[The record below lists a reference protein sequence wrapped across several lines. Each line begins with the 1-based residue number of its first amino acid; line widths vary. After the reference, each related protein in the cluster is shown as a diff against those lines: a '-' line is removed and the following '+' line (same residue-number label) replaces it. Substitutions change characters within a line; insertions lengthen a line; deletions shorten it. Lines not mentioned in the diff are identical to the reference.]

1 MAKTKIL
8 TGIKVGF
15 IKQNE
20 NFNHKVKTVKEE
32 IMEDFEQKVV
42 DDVVVEVVN
51 LTRATWKEANQF
63 KLILQA
69 DIEKKFKK
77 LVVDIS
83 QIEFMD
89 STFLG
94 TLVLAKRNIAQIGG
108 DLKLVEPL
116 SVFKALMEKTS
127 TLNIFESYKSASE
140 AVKSF
145 KHFVPNKQSVPLH
158 V

>member
-1 MAKTKIL
+1 
-8 TGIKVGF
+8 
-15 IKQNE
+15 
-20 NFNHKVKTVKEE
+20 
-32 IMEDFEQKVV
+32 MEDFEQKVV

-145 KHFVPNKQSVPLH
+145 KHVVPNKQSVPLH

>member
-1 MAKTKIL
+1 
-8 TGIKVGF
+8 
-15 IKQNE
+15 
-20 NFNHKVKTVKEE
+20 
-32 IMEDFEQKVV
+32 MEDFEQKVYE
-42 DDVVVEVVN
+42 DVVIEIVH
-51 LTRATWKEANQF
+51 LTRATWKEAAQF

-83 QIEFMD
+83 AVEFMD

-94 TLVLAKRNIAQIGG
+94 TLVLAKRNITQIGG
-108 DLKLVEPL
+108 DLKLVEPV

-127 TLNIFESYKSASE
+127 TLNIFESYKTIKD

-145 KHFVPNKQSVPLH
+145 KSALTDASSVQLH

>member
-1 MAKTKIL
+1 
-8 TGIKVGF
+8 
-15 IKQNE
+15 
-20 NFNHKVKTVKEE
+20 
-32 IMEDFEQKVV
+32 MEYFEQKVV

-83 QIEFMD
+83 KVEFMD

-94 TLVLAKRNIAQIGG
+94 ALVLTKRNITQIGG
-108 DLKLVEPL
+108 DIKLVEPL

-127 TLNIFESYKSASE
+127 TLNIFESYKNASE

-145 KHFVPNKQSVPLH
+145 KHVEPIKPSVSLH

>member
-1 MAKTKIL
+1 MKIL

-15 IKQNE
+15 INQDEYYNY
-20 NFNHKVKTVKEE
+20 KVKTVKEG

-42 DDVVVEVVN
+42 DDVVVEIVN
-51 LTRATWKEANQF
+51 LTRATWKEATQF

-83 QIEFMD
+83 KVEFMD

-94 TLVLAKRNIAQIGG
+94 ALVLTKRNMTQIGG

-145 KHFVPNKQSVPLH
+145 KHVEPIKPSVPLH

>member
-1 MAKTKIL
+1 
-8 TGIKVGF
+8 
-15 IKQNE
+15 
-20 NFNHKVKTVKEE
+20 
-32 IMEDFEQKVV
+32 MEDFEQKVV
-42 DDVVVEVVN
+42 DDVVIEVVN
-51 LTRATWKEANQF
+51 LTRATYKEANQF

-69 DIEKKFKK
+69 DIEKRFKK

-83 QIEFMD
+83 IVEFMD

-94 TLVLAKRNIAQIGG
+94 ALVLAKRNITQIGG

-127 TLNIFESYKSASE
+127 TLNIFESYKSVSE
-140 AVKSF
+140 AVRSF
-145 KHFVPNKQSVPLH
+145 KHVEPIKSSVPLH

>member
-1 MAKTKIL
+1 
-8 TGIKVGF
+8 
-15 IKQNE
+15 
-20 NFNHKVKTVKEE
+20 
-32 IMEDFEQKVV
+32 MEDFEQTIY
-42 DDVVVEVVN
+42 DDVVIETVY

-63 KLILQA
+63 KLILQT

-77 LVVDIS
+77 LIVDLS
-83 QIEFMD
+83 RVEFMD

-94 TLVLAKRNIAQIGG
+94 TLVLAKRNITQIGG
-108 DLKLVEPL
+108 DLKLVEPV

-127 TLNIFESYKSASE
+127 TLNIFESYKTVKD

-145 KHFVPNKQSVPLH
+145 KIKIPDNSSAPLH

>member
-1 MAKTKIL
+1 
-8 TGIKVGF
+8 
-15 IKQNE
+15 
-20 NFNHKVKTVKEE
+20 
-32 IMEDFEQKVV
+32 MEDFEQIVY
-42 DDVVVEVVN
+42 DEVVIEIVH
-51 LTRATWKEANQF
+51 LTRATWKEASQF
-63 KLILQA
+63 KLILQT

-83 QIEFMD
+83 RIEFMD

-94 TLVLAKRNIAQIGG
+94 TLVLAKRNITQIGG
-108 DLKLVEPL
+108 DLKLVEPV

-127 TLNIFESYKSASE
+127 TLNIFESYKSVKD

-145 KHFVPNKQSVPLH
+145 KSTMPDNSPVQLH

>member
-1 MAKTKIL
+1 
-8 TGIKVGF
+8 
-15 IKQNE
+15 
-20 NFNHKVKTVKEE
+20 
-32 IMEDFEQKVV
+32 MEDFEQIVY
-42 DDVVVEVVN
+42 DDVVIEIVH

-77 LVVDIS
+77 LIVDIS
-83 QIEFMD
+83 RVEFMD

-94 TLVLAKRNIAQIGG
+94 TLVLSKRNIAQIGG
-108 DLKLVEPL
+108 DLKLVEPV

-127 TLNIFESYKSASE
+127 TLNIFESYKTVKD

-145 KHFVPNKQSVPLH
+145 KVTIPDNSLVQLH

>member
-1 MAKTKIL
+1 
-8 TGIKVGF
+8 
-15 IKQNE
+15 
-20 NFNHKVKTVKEE
+20 
-32 IMEDFEQKVV
+32 MEDFEQNVV
-42 DDVVVEVVN
+42 DDVVIEIVH
-51 LTRATWKEANQF
+51 LSRATWKEANQF

-83 QIEFMD
+83 QVEFMD

-94 TLVLAKRNIAQIGG
+94 TLVLAKRNITQIGG

-127 TLNIFESYKSASE
+127 TLNIFEAYKTAKD

-145 KHFVPNKQSVPLH
+145 KNVVSDKQPVKLH

>member
-1 MAKTKIL
+1 
-8 TGIKVGF
+8 
-15 IKQNE
+15 
-20 NFNHKVKTVKEE
+20 
-32 IMEDFEQKVV
+32 MEDFEQKVV
-42 DDVVVEVVN
+42 DEVVVEIVN
-51 LTRATWKEANQF
+51 LSRATWKEANQF

-83 QIEFMD
+83 QVEFMD

-94 TLVLAKRNIAQIGG
+94 TLVLAKRNITHIGG
-108 DLKLVEPL
+108 DLKLVEPV

-127 TLNIFESYKSASE
+127 TLNIFESYKSASD
-140 AVKSF
+140 AVMSF
-145 KHFVPNKQSVPLH
+145 KNIVPNKTSVPLH

>member
-1 MAKTKIL
+1 
-8 TGIKVGF
+8 
-15 IKQNE
+15 
-20 NFNHKVKTVKEE
+20 
-32 IMEDFEQKVV
+32 MEDFEQKVV
-42 DDVVVEVVN
+42 DEVVVEIVN
-51 LTRATWKEANQF
+51 LSRATWKEANQF

-83 QIEFMD
+83 QVEFMD

-94 TLVLAKRNIAQIGG
+94 TLVLAKRNITHIGG

-127 TLNIFESYKSASE
+127 TLNIFESYKSASD
-140 AVKSF
+140 AVMSF
-145 KHFVPNKQSVPLH
+145 KNIVPNKTSVPLH

>member
-1 MAKTKIL
+1 
-8 TGIKVGF
+8 
-15 IKQNE
+15 
-20 NFNHKVKTVKEE
+20 
-32 IMEDFEQKVV
+32 MEDFEQKIY
-42 DDVVVEVVN
+42 DDVVIEIVH
-51 LTRATWKEANQF
+51 LTRATWKEASQF
-63 KLILQA
+63 KLILQT

-83 QIEFMD
+83 RVEFMD

-94 TLVLAKRNIAQIGG
+94 TLVLAKRNITQIGG
-108 DLKLVEPL
+108 DLKLVEPV

-127 TLNIFESYKSASE
+127 TLNIFESYKTIKD

-145 KHFVPNKQSVPLH
+145 KGVLTDASSVQLH

>member
-1 MAKTKIL
+1 MKIVIG
-8 TGIKVGF
+8 TIVGLNN
-15 IKQNE
+15 QNE
-20 NFNHKVKTVKEE
+20 YYNHKVKTVKEG

-69 DIEKKFKK
+69 DIEKKFRK

-83 QIEFMD
+83 KIEFMD

-94 TLVLAKRNIAQIGG
+94 TLVLTKRNITQIGG

-145 KHFVPNKQSVPLH
+145 KHAEPIKPSVPLH

>member
-1 MAKTKIL
+1 
-8 TGIKVGF
+8 
-15 IKQNE
+15 
-20 NFNHKVKTVKEE
+20 
-32 IMEDFEQKVV
+32 MEDFEQKVV
-42 DDVVVEVVN
+42 DEVVVEIVN
-51 LTRATWKEANQF
+51 LSRATWKEANQF

-94 TLVLAKRNIAQIGG
+94 TLVLAKRNITHIGG

-127 TLNIFESYKSASE
+127 TLNIFESYKSASD
-140 AVKSF
+140 AVMSF
-145 KHFVPNKQSVPLH
+145 KSIVPNKTSVPLH

>member
-1 MAKTKIL
+1 
-8 TGIKVGF
+8 
-15 IKQNE
+15 
-20 NFNHKVKTVKEE
+20 
-32 IMEDFEQKVV
+32 MEDFEQKVV

-116 SVFKALMEKTS
+116 SVFKAIMEKTS

-145 KHFVPNKQSVPLH
+145 KHVVPKKQSVPLH

>member
-1 MAKTKIL
+1 
-8 TGIKVGF
+8 
-15 IKQNE
+15 
-20 NFNHKVKTVKEE
+20 
-32 IMEDFEQKVV
+32 MEDFEQKVYE
-42 DDVVVEVVN
+42 DVVIEIVN

-69 DIEKKFKK
+69 DIEKRFKK

-83 QIEFMD
+83 RIEFMD

-94 TLVLAKRNIAQIGG
+94 TLVLAKRNITQIGG

-127 TLNIFESYKSASE
+127 TLNIFESYRSVSD
-140 AVKSF
+140 AVSSF
-145 KHFVPNKQSVPLH
+145 KIVKLENSSVKLH

>member
-1 MAKTKIL
+1 
-8 TGIKVGF
+8 
-15 IKQNE
+15 
-20 NFNHKVKTVKEE
+20 
-32 IMEDFEQKVV
+32 MEDFEQKVV
-42 DDVVVEVVN
+42 DDVVVEIVN
-51 LTRATWKEANQF
+51 LTRATWKEATQF
-63 KLILQA
+63 KQILQA

-83 QIEFMD
+83 KVEFMD

-94 TLVLAKRNIAQIGG
+94 ALVLTKRNMTQIGG

-145 KHFVPNKQSVPLH
+145 KHVEPIKPSVPLH